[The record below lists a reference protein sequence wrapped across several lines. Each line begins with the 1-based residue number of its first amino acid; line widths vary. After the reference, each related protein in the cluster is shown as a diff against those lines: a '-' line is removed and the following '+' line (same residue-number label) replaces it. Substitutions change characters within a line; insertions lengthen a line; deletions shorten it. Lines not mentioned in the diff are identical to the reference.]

1 VAVNLGSVRVDA
13 AAVDDLIHDPDGPV
27 GQLVLLLSM
36 RAVMVAVTTAHV
48 FPGTPRSTVWNP
60 VTSTAT
66 LPGTMRDSI
75 HVHPPVRGSRGG
87 MYGGGNVMFQAVFLE
102 FPPRGSV
109 QMYDRYPFMTTGLD
123 SLEGMVL

>member
-1 VAVNLGSVRVDA
+1 MTLGDFRADYAS
-13 AAVDDLIHDPDGPV
+13 VDDLIHDPAGPV
-27 GQLVLLLSM
+27 GELILQLSL

-48 FPGTPRSTVWNP
+48 LPGTRRSSVWNP
-60 VTSTAT
+60 ATSTAVVP
-66 LPGTMRDSI
+66 PGTMRDSI

-87 MYGGGNVMFQAVFLE
+87 MYGGANVLFQAVFLE

-123 SLEGMVL
+123 SLIGTV